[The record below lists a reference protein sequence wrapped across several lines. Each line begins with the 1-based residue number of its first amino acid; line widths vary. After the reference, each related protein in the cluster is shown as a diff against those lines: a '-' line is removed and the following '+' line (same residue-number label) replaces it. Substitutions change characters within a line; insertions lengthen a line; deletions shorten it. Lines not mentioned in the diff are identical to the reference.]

1 MQKKNVHTVDLNLF
15 KTLSAMIQ
23 NRNGTLAAE
32 QLGVSPSAVS
42 HGLNKLRSLF
52 DDELFIRTPSGMQPT
67 ERCMAISETVTL
79 SVTGLVS
86 LLEKDQMF
94 DPSNANAVVN
104 IAMSDLL
111 SGMLPGALVRN
122 VNRAA
127 PKVSLRIKPAP
138 GLAKQTV
145 EAALIPALDAGEL
158 DFAFF
163 WNYDIPARF
172 SWRKIDEVYGVVVGS
187 KTNVAFVNSF
197 GADFYRTA
205 PHVSTTTTGLDK
217 AYFDLELAEVGG
229 SRNVELRVPHF
240 TSALNVVATTDM
252 ITTIPHILAPVA
264 RERFGLVVRDLPF
277 DLRPRHLNL
286 VWHKTRDA
294 DPLHSWMRQMVV
306 ESYWEVVE
314 AA

>member
-23 NRNGTLAAE
+23 NRNGILAAE

-67 ERCMAISETVTL
+67 ERCMAIAETVTL

-94 DPSNANAVVN
+94 DPSNASAVVN

-127 PKVSLRIKPAP
+127 PNISLRIKPAP
-138 GLAKQTV
+138 GMAKQSV
-145 EAALIPALDAGEL
+145 EPVIYPSLDAGEV

-163 WNYDIPARF
+163 WNYDIPARY
-172 SWRKIDEVYGVVVGS
+172 SWRKIDEIRGVVVGS

-197 GADFYRTA
+197 SADFYETA
-205 PHVSTTTTGLDK
+205 PQVSTTTTGLDS
-217 AYFDLELAEVGG
+217 AYYDRALAEAGG
-229 SRNVELRVPHF
+229 RRNVELRVPHF
-240 TSALNVVATTDM
+240 VSALNVVATTDM

-264 RERFGLVVRDLPF
+264 RERYGLVVRDLP
-277 DLRPRHLNL
+277 LELPARHLNL
-286 VWHKTRDA
+286 VWLRTRDA
-294 DPLHSWMRQMVV
+294 DPLHSWMRQLVV
-306 ESYWEVVE
+306 ESYWEVIE